1 MTRRR
6 RPEQE
11 LQRSLI
17 EQLRWRARPDVW
29 WCAIPNGGWR
39 SPVEGA
45 IFKALGVQPGAPD
58 LLVVRQGLASFIE
71 LKAVGGRLSASQIEC
86 HRALRG
92 AGAVVETI
100 DDIDAAIAFL
110 TRLEALQ

>member
-29 WCAIPNGGWR
+29 WCAIPNG
-39 SPVEGA
+39 GA